1 MKLDPRQRKLV
12 IIAAAL
18 LLAGIL
24 IAANLLRGS
33 KSTGVQAAAVR
44 KGQIVSTVSAPGSV
58 KAETEVKI
66 SAYVMG
72 KVTRLPVKE
81 GDRVRKG
88 QVLVQI
94 DPANYE
100 AQVKQARASLDLAQ
114 ASLAQSGLIYER
126 NRELFGKGLLS
137 QEAFEQVA
145 TQHRLDQARLAQAQA
160 ALDQAMDTY
169 RKTTITSPIDGTVVQ
184 LNVELG
190 EVVVTG
196 TMNNPGSVIM
206 TVSDM
211 AQMEVEAQVDE
222 SDVRDI
228 APGQPAEVSI
238 DAMPGRTFKGQV
250 SQVGNAAVASAGLSS
265 GGSTASVNYV
275 VRVRILD
282 QSDEL
287 RSGMSANVEITTA
300 SKTGILVAPIQSVV
314 MRQVESEIR
323 ESDLKNRSGRGKPR
337 EGRAEGAVNG
347 ADDNTRRKREREQ
360 EVVYLARDGKAAIT
374 PVKTGIFDQEY
385 IEVLAGL
392 EEGQQVIKGP
402 FRALRNLKHNDRLKI
417 TKEQARPGDGA
428 GRRGE

>member
-169 RKTTITSPIDGTVVQ
+169 RKTTWWSP
-184 LNVELG
+184 
-190 EVVVTG
+190 
-196 TMNNPGSVIM
+196 
-206 TVSDM
+206 
-211 AQMEVEAQVDE
+211 
-222 SDVRDI
+222 
-228 APGQPAEVSI
+228 
-238 DAMPGRTFKGQV
+238 
-250 SQVGNAAVASAGLSS
+250 
-265 GGSTASVNYV
+265 
-275 VRVRILD
+275 
-282 QSDEL
+282 
-287 RSGMSANVEITTA
+287 
-300 SKTGILVAPIQSVV
+300 
-314 MRQVESEIR
+314 
-323 ESDLKNRSGRGKPR
+323 
-337 EGRAEGAVNG
+337 
-347 ADDNTRRKREREQ
+347 
-360 EVVYLARDGKAAIT
+360 
-374 PVKTGIFDQEY
+374 
-385 IEVLAGL
+385 
-392 EEGQQVIKGP
+392 GP
-402 FRALRNLKHNDRLKI
+402 
-417 TKEQARPGDGA
+417 
-428 GRRGE
+428 